1 MSSPEETIV
10 AAGEMVSA
18 RFSVVDYV
26 VFSIMLV
33 VSLGIGV
40 YSAIQSRGREST
52 QDFLLGGRN
61 MPPFPVAISL
71 LGGIFSAISILGN
84 PTEVFYFGSQIMM
97 TILGVIPAS
106 ILVRQ
111 GLIPIFYNLGILSL
125 NEYVEARFNS
135 VLLRKLS
142 TMCHLLTKFFF
153 MGICLYAPSLALST
167 VTGLSLWGSMVS
179 MGTVCTIYI
188 TIGGVKAVVYTD
200 VLQTMLMF
208 GGVLVVVVMCC
219 VDVGVVN
226 IWAAAKEGGRL
237 EVLNLDTSPFTRHTL
252 WSTIV
257 LGFYVTLNILG
268 LNQGCYQRLAS
279 VSSLQISQRLITF
292 FMLGMTG
299 MWFLFYSSGVVAYA
313 MYRDCDPLTSGRIEK
328 PDQILPYLVMDKL
341 GHFTGLPGLFV
352 AAVYGGVLS
361 SLSTAGNAIACLM
374 WEDLLQPLPFFSRM
388 SNTASTAIC
397 KLLSAVAGLSGIFLG
412 MLAGKLG
419 NVFHVTSSV
428 SGSILGPMQGIFIT
442 GIYIPWV
449 NSKGMLVGF
458 LTAFC
463 YNVIIVIGKFHRGG
477 GSPQK
482 LPLSTAGCPEN
493 ALHFA
498 NTSTAAILNTT
509 MVPEDLLYTSAF
521 LEDLQHNT
529 TLHDG
534 SSPVY
539 GIKYCVLTG
548 RGRNR
553 CTTSLTVSSASAASS
568 SPWL

>member
-1 MSSPEETIV
+1 MSSTEETIV
-10 AAGEMVSA
+10 AAGELVSA

-84 PTEVFYFGSQIMM
+84 PTEVFYFGAQVMM
-97 TILGVIPAS
+97 TIFGVIPAS
-106 ILVRQ
+106 ILVHQ
-111 GLIPIFYNLGILSL
+111 GILPIFYNLGILSL
-125 NEYVEARFNS
+125 NEYVEVRFNS
-135 VLLRKLS
+135 ILLRKLS
-142 TMCHLLTKFFF
+142 TMCHLLTKFFY

-167 VTGLSLWGSMVS
+167 VTGLSLWGSMIS

-208 GGVLVVVVMCC
+208 VGVLVVVVMCC

-226 IWAAAKEGGRL
+226 IWTTAKEGGRL
-237 EVLNLDTSPFTRHTL
+237 EVFNLDTSPFTRHTL
-252 WSTIV
+252 LSTII

-279 VSSLQISQRLITF
+279 VSTLHIAQRLVIF

-299 MWFLFYSSGVVAYA
+299 MWLLFYSSGVVAYA

-374 WEDLLQPLPFFSRM
+374 WEDLLQPLPFFAKM
-388 SNTASTAIC
+388 SDTASTAIC

-442 GIYIPWV
+442 GIYVPWV

-463 YNVIIVIGKFHRGG
+463 YNVTIVIGKFLRGG
-477 GSPQK
+477 GSPK
-482 LPLSTAGCPEN
+482 SCRSPRRDAPRIPSISPTPALLPS
-493 ALHFA
+493 
-498 NTSTAAILNTT
+498 
-509 MVPEDLLYTSAF
+509 
-521 LEDLQHNT
+521 
-529 TLHDG
+529 
-534 SSPVY
+534 
-539 GIKYCVLTG
+539 
-548 RGRNR
+548 
-553 CTTSLTVSSASAASS
+553 
-568 SPWL
+568 

>member
-1 MSSPEETIV
+1 MSSPEKTVV
-10 AAGEMVSA
+10 AAGELMAA
-18 RFSVVDYV
+18 RFSVVNYV
-26 VFSIMLV
+26 VFSNMLL
-33 VSLGIGV
+33 VSFGIGV
-40 YSAIQSRGREST
+40 YSAIQSRGR
-52 QDFLLGGRN
+52 
-61 MPPFPVAISL
+61 
-71 LGGIFSAISILGN
+71 N
-84 PTEVFYFGSQIMM
+84 PTEVCYFGTQVMVA
-97 TILGVIPAS
+97 ILGVIPGS
-106 ILVRQ
+106 MLVHQ
-111 GLIPIFYNLGILSL
+111 GVIPIIYNLGILSL
-125 NEYVEARFNS
+125 NECN
-135 VLLRKLS
+135 LS
-142 TMCHLLTKFFF
+142 TMCHLLTSFFF
-153 MGICLYAPSLALST
+153 MEICLYAPSIALST
-167 VTGLSLWGSMVS
+167 VNGLSLWSSVIS

-534 SSPVY
+534 SSPVPGEKSLY
-539 GIKYCVLTG
+539 DISYCFFGVSGIIITMV
-548 RGRNR
+548 
-553 CTTSLTVSSASAASS
+553 VSSFVSLFTGKSVVK
-568 SPWL
+568 P

>member
-1 MSSPEETIV
+1 MSSTEETIV
-10 AAGEMVSA
+10 AAGELVSA

-84 PTEVFYFGSQIMM
+84 PTEVFYFGAQVMM
-97 TILGVIPAS
+97 TIFGVIPAS
-106 ILVRQ
+106 ILVHQ
-111 GLIPIFYNLGILSL
+111 GILPIFYNLGILSL
-125 NEYVEARFNS
+125 NEYVEVRFNS
-135 VLLRKLS
+135 ILLRKLS
-142 TMCHLLTKFFF
+142 TMCHLLTKFFY

-167 VTGLSLWGSMVS
+167 VTGLSLWGSMIS

-208 GGVLVVVVMCC
+208 VGVLVVVVMCC

-226 IWAAAKEGGRL
+226 IWTTAKEGGRL
-237 EVLNLDTSPFTRHTL
+237 EVFKLV
-252 WSTIV
+252 I
-257 LGFYVTLNILG
+257 
-268 LNQGCYQRLAS
+268 
-279 VSSLQISQRLITF
+279 F

-299 MWFLFYSSGVVAYA
+299 MWLLFYSSGVVAYA

-374 WEDLLQPLPFFSRM
+374 WEDLLQPLPFFAKM
-388 SNTASTAIC
+388 SDTASTAIC

-442 GIYIPWV
+442 GIYVPWV

-463 YNVIIVIGKFHRGG
+463 YNVTIVIGKFLRGG
-477 GSPQK
+477 GSPK
-482 LPLSTAGCPEN
+482 SCRSPRRDAPRIPSISPTPALLPS
-493 ALHFA
+493 
-498 NTSTAAILNTT
+498 
-509 MVPEDLLYTSAF
+509 
-521 LEDLQHNT
+521 
-529 TLHDG
+529 
-534 SSPVY
+534 
-539 GIKYCVLTG
+539 
-548 RGRNR
+548 
-553 CTTSLTVSSASAASS
+553 
-568 SPWL
+568 